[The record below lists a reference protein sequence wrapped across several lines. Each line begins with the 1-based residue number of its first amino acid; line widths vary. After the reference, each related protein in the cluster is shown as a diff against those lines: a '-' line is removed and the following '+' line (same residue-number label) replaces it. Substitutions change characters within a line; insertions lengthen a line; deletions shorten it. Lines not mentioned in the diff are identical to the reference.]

1 MKKSACPPIKIEQRY
16 TPALLEDKTQ
26 NCCTH
31 TLLEDKT
38 QDHCTHT
45 LLEEKTLDH
54 CTHTLFEIKHGTIA
68 KKLTPQ
74 IKTTLQLYI

>member
-16 TPALLEDKTQ
+16 TPALLEDRTQ

-38 QDHCTHT
+38 Q
-45 LLEEKTLDH
+45 DH

>member
-16 TPALLEDKTQ
+16 THALLEDKTQ

-38 QDHCTHT
+38 Q
-45 LLEEKTLDH
+45 DH

>member
-45 LLEEKTLDH
+45 L
-54 CTHTLFEIKHGTIA
+54 FEIKHGTIA